1 MQLLLGFSVLS
12 LLSSMVMMV
21 LPDTPL
27 KKTARLMLSLLLL
40 FFWLT
45 SLQDVFTS
53 DAVSDDFSSASIW
66 HNSGYTLPD
75 TSASHSEE
83 SP

>member
-1 MQLLLGFSVLS
+1 MKLLLGFSVLS
-12 LLSSMVMMV
+12 LLSGLVLMV

-27 KKTARLMLSLLLL
+27 KKTAHLMLSLLLL

-45 SLQDVFTS
+45 SLHDVFTTHAIS
-53 DAVSDDFSSASIW
+53 GEFAFPSIW
-66 HNSGYTLPD
+66 SSSGYTLPD
-75 TSASHSEE
+75 TSALQEE